1 MLKLNLDKRE
11 DEWVDLGHGVRLLV
25 EPLSTAIMLAA
36 RNDPAVRDLAGD
48 PAQDEDGDDAAQDEA
63 VAVVVAKALARL
75 VVKDW
80 EGVGDEQGAPIAL
93 TPEGLDALLDIW
105 PIFEAFQTRYV
116 AGAMLVD
123 AEKNG

>member
-1 MLKLNLDKRE
+1 MLKLSLKGE
-11 DEWVDLGHGVRLLV
+11 PSWLDLGHGVRRFV
-25 EPLSTAIMLAA
+25 EPLSSAMMLAA
-36 RNDPAVRDLAGD
+36 RSDPAVRALAGD
-48 PAQDEDGDDAAQDEA
+48 PAQDEGGEDVVQEEA

-80 EGVGDEQGAPIAL
+80 EGVADETGKPLPI

>member
-1 MLKLNLDKRE
+1 MLRLNLDNRAAG
-11 DEWVDLGHGVRLLV
+11 WVDLGHGVRLLV
-25 EPLSTAIMLAA
+25 EPLSTAVMLAA
-36 RNDPAVRDLAGD
+36 RSDPAVIAAGSDLAADEGND
-48 PAQDEDGDDAAQDEA
+48 AQDET
-63 VAVVVAKALARL
+63 VAVIVAKALARI

-80 EGVGDEQGAPIAL
+80 EGVGDETGAPVAP
-93 TPEGLDALLDIW
+93 TPERIDALLDIW

>member
-1 MLKLNLDKRE
+1 MLKLNLCNE
-11 DEWVDLGHGVRLLV
+11 PYWLDLGHGVRLFV

-36 RNDPAVRDLAGD
+36 RRDPAVRALAGA
-48 PAQDEDGDDAAQDEA
+48 PAQDGEDAAQDEA
-63 VAVVVAKALARL
+63 VAVVVAKAVARL

-80 EGVGDEQGAPIAL
+80 EGVGDEAGAPIPL

-116 AGAMLVD
+116 AGAMLLD